1 MKSQNRLST
10 TNVSFSDLEVVKT
23 IFQTLPI
30 PMIII
35 DKQENIIF
43 LNDAYKSYLHVN
55 NMNFLGKNVRQ
66 FISNSR
72 LPMVLR
78 TKKPQIGRAHV

>member
-1 MKSQNRLST
+1 MRSQNRLSA

-35 DKQENIIF
+35 DK
-43 LNDAYKSYLHVN
+43 HVN
-55 NMNFLGKNVRQ
+55 NPG
-66 FISNSR
+66 
-72 LPMVLR
+72 
-78 TKKPQIGRAHV
+78 